1 MVMQQDELHT
11 DLLKHELLKAMHDEG
26 LLESFLPIVY
36 KNASYPPLKA
46 FILKLMDA
54 NKRHQKILDTAILSV
69 PSSASEG
76 EVEGSMISSLIHSVD
91 IKDEEAKQEALL
103 VTLLQKVV
111 YQQVANYKILYSL
124 TSPYE
129 FHALSEDF
137 RHMVEETTS
146 SFNEL
151 QKIWVLALAA
161 ASH

>member
-26 LLESFLPIVY
+26 LLESFLPNVY
-36 KNASYPPLKA
+36 TNVSYPPLKA
-46 FILKLMDA
+46 LILKLMDA
-54 NKRHQKILDTAILSV
+54 NKRHQAILDTAILSV
-69 PSSASEG
+69 HSFSPDKV
-76 EVEGSMISSLIHSVD
+76 VEGSMVASLIHSVG
-91 IKDEEAKQEALL
+91 AKEGLVQKEALL
-103 VTLLQKVV
+103 VSVLQKVV
-111 YQQVANYKILYSL
+111 YQQAANFKILYSL